1 MVGISMLLAALTS
14 SVSPAL
20 ADPPGP
26 APSPA
31 PVSPSAFGPDAKAK
45 GASTGPVHRWIPLI
59 TGDRIGVN
67 AQGEIRSVRPARGR
81 EHIPIRTETIGKHTY
96 AMPDDARG
104 LVHSGR
110 VDRRL
115 FDITTLSLP
124 AYAQR
129 PGLNLIVMYDAP
141 RTDARKAVRS
151 LAGAEVE
158 HTLKSVDADAVTV
171 PANGST
177 RLWSALTDG
186 PAGATDRTAAPGVAS
201 VWLDGVVQASLDTSV
216 PQIGAPE
223 AWAAGY
229 DGTGTRIAVLDSG
242 VDATHPD
249 LAGQI
254 EAERNFSDAQTTH
267 DLYGHG
273 THVASIAA
281 GTGAKSGGKYKG
293 VAPGAR
299 ILNGKV
305 LDDAGTGSLS
315 GVIVGMEW
323 AAAQKADVA
332 NVSLGTYDTPG
343 IDPVE
348 AAVNALS
355 AESGTLF
362 VIAAGNSGQ
371 EGPGSV
377 GTPGSAEAALTVGA
391 VDKQDR
397 LAPFSSTGPRVGDAG
412 IKPDLTAP
420 GVDIGAAAAKGSLL
434 ADRGTQVAEGYVG
447 LSGTSMAT
455 PHVAGAAALLAQ
467 QHPDWTGDDIKQAL
481 VNSTTPGAYTP
492 FEQGSGR
499 VDLRKAVKQKV
510 TTRQTS
516 LSFGTALWPHTDD
529 QPVSK
534 NLTYRNPGDTAVTL
548 KLTMDATGPD
558 GSAVPPGMFT
568 FDDQVTIAP
577 HSEAS
582 VKVTVDTRLGG
593 DTVGAFTGRITAE
606 GDGQTVGT
614 ALAVERE
621 AERFTL
627 TVKVLDRKGKPAAAP
642 SWDAYLAGM
651 SGPAKGTS
659 AVLFADRYSLRVP
672 PGRYFLN
679 SMLRVDPAGSTTQG
693 IDWIN
698 QPLLEITKD
707 TTVTLDAR
715 TARPIDV
722 TVPNRAARQIF
733 GHIGAHADPT
743 DGAGIG
749 FGVFVSSFKNFHSAH
764 LGPKTDDDV
773 RLSQQLSASFSTGA
787 KGHDE
792 YHAVHEPKGDKL
804 LTGFTHHLKDREL
817 SKIRVNLAAPAR
829 GKIGYVTP
837 VADNGAGLGTERPL
851 PDTTTLHL
859 FSQTPSWV
867 LLFDQVDA
875 QDTLEGS
882 YVSPVRTFKPGRS
895 YRHEF
900 NKGVFGPDLPQGAGF
915 IRADEALMGDLPL
928 LSDGSGNASNNNSMH
943 ESARTTLYG
952 NGEVLRTS
960 IYPMDFFHIA
970 ANERTDY
977 KLTASLTRGP
987 ATDVSTNVTAT
998 WTFSS
1003 EYAPGITQLP
1013 VSVVRFTPDLS
1024 LDNTAEAGAKMT
1036 VPVTVKG
1043 SAAGRNLASLRVQVS
1058 YDHGAHWHER
1068 TVRNGRIQVTNPR
1081 AGGSVSFKAEA
1092 VDKEGN
1098 TVSET
1103 IHDAYLTR

>member
-1 MVGISMLLAALTS
+1 MVGISMLLVALTP
-14 SVSPAL
+14 SVSLAL
-20 ADPPGP
+20 ADPPGSVLVP
-26 APSPA
+26 TPT
-31 PVSPSAFGPDAKAK
+31 SAFGPSSAVK
-45 GASTGPVHRWIPLI
+45 GTPTETAQRWIPLI

-67 AQGEIRSVRPARGR
+67 AKGEIRSVRPAKGR

-96 AMPDDARG
+96 AMPDDARS
-104 LVHSGR
+104 LVRSGWL
-110 VDRRL
+110 DRRL
-115 FDITTLSLP
+115 FDITTLSTP

-129 PGLNLIVMYDAP
+129 PGLGLIVMYDETRP
-141 RTDARKAVRS
+141 KSRKAIRS
-151 LAGAEVE
+151 ITGAEVE
-158 HTLKSVDADAVTV
+158 HTLASVNADAVTA

-177 RLWSALTDG
+177 QLWSTLTDG
-186 PAGATDRTAAPGVAS
+186 PATATSRTATPGVAS
-201 VWLDGVVQASLDTSV
+201 VWLDGVVQATLDQSV

-223 AWAAGY
+223 AWAAGF
-229 DGTGTRIAVLDSG
+229 DGTGTRIAILDSG

-249 LAGQI
+249 LAGQVI
-254 EAERNFSDAQTTH
+254 AERNFSTSLNTQ

-281 GTGAKSGGKYKG
+281 GTGAKSEGTYKG

-305 LDDAGTGSLS
+305 LNDEGTGSLS

-348 AAVNALS
+348 AAVNKLS

-362 VIAAGNSGQ
+362 VIAAGNNGQ
-371 EGPGSV
+371 EGSGTV

-397 LAPFSSTGPRVGDAG
+397 LAPFSSTGPRIGDSG

-420 GVDIGAAAAKGSLL
+420 GVAIAAAAAKGSLL
-434 ADRGTQVAEGYVG
+434 ADRGDQVAEGYVG

-467 QHPDWTGDDIKQAL
+467 QHPDWTGDDIKKAL
-481 VNSTTPGAYTP
+481 LTSTTPGAYTP

-499 VDLRKAVKQKV
+499 VDLRKAIKQTV
-510 TTRQTS
+510 TTREAS
-516 LSFGTALWPHTDD
+516 LSFGIALWPHTDD

-534 NLTYRNPGDTAVTL
+534 NLTYRNMGSAAITL

-558 GSAVPPGMFT
+558 GSPVPNGMFT

-577 HSEAS
+577 HGEAT
-582 VKVTVDTRLGG
+582 VKVTADTRLGG

-614 ALAVERE
+614 ALAVDRE

-627 TVKVLDRKGKPAAAP
+627 TVKPLDRKGKPAAAP
-642 SWDAYLAGM
+642 SWDAYMVGM
-651 SGPAKGTS
+651 AGPAAGAS
-659 AVLFADRYSLRVP
+659 VLLFGDTYSVRVP
-672 PGRYFLN
+672 RGQYFLN
-679 SMLRVDPAGSTTQG
+679 SMLRVDPAGSTAQG

-698 QPLLEITKD
+698 QPMLEITKD

-715 TARPIDV
+715 TAREIDV
-722 TVPNRAARQIF
+722 TVPGRTVSQIF
-733 GHIGAHADPT
+733 GHISAHADPV
-743 DGAGIG
+743 DGVGSG
-749 FGVFVSSFKNFHSAH
+749 FGVFVASFKEFHSAH
-764 LGPKTDDDV
+764 LGPKVNPDL
-773 RLSQQLSASFSTGA
+773 RLSQQLSLSFSTGA

-792 YHAVHEPKGDKL
+792 YHLVYEPKGDKL
-804 LTGFTHHLKDREL
+804 LTGFTHHVRDREL
-817 SKIRVNLAAPAR
+817 SKVRVSLGAPAR
-829 GKIGYVTP
+829 GKIGFVTP
-837 VADNGAGLGTERPL
+837 VTENGAGLGTERPL

-859 FSQTPSWV
+859 LSENPSWL
-867 LLFDQVDA
+867 LLFDQVD
-875 QDTLEGS
+875 THNNFES
-882 YVSPVRTFKPGRS
+882 NYTSPVRTFTPGRS

-900 NKGVFGPDLPQGAGF
+900 NMGVFGPDLPEGAGF
-915 IRADEALMGDLPL
+915 VRADEALLGTLPI
-928 LSDGSGNASNNNSMH
+928 LSDGSGNESNNNSAY
-943 ESARTTLYG
+943 ESAQTTLYG
-952 NGEVLRTS
+952 NGEMLRTS
-960 IYPMDFFHIA
+960 IYPMDFFYIA

-977 KLTASLTRGP
+977 RLTASIARG
-987 ATDVSTNVTAT
+987 AVTDVSTNVTAS

-1003 EYAPGITQLP
+1003 EYAPGITVLP
-1013 VSVVRFTPDLS
+1013 VSVVRFTPKLS
-1024 LDNTAEAGAKMT
+1024 LDNTAKARAKMA

-1043 SAAGRNLASLRVQVS
+1043 SAAGRNLKSLRVQVS
-1058 YDHGAHWHER
+1058 YDHGAHWHEQP
-1068 TVRNGRIQVTNPR
+1068 VRNGRVQITNPE
-1081 AGGSVSFKAEA
+1081 AGGSVSFKAQA
-1092 VDKEGN
+1092 VDKQGN
-1098 TVSET
+1098 AVNET
-1103 IHDAYLTR
+1103 IYDAYLTK